1 MLAVLIV
8 LAALA
13 ALLAALT
20 RLLTAALLLL
30 ARLLSAALLAAA
42 LLATLLA
49 TLLLLTWTLIRI
61 LILAHFASFRCW
73 CRSKV
78 HLRCSPAQRL
88 GQRSASGL
96 VPARAFRDCG
106 GTTRNTCEFSCQ
118 RNKQQRD
125 DRHGTLSF
133 AVAAWH
139 TASASTADLGL
150 RRAALTRRFAEK
162 RACTQALAVRRPVA
176 ALPPRGPS
184 ARLPISA
191 ASAKTGVSPT
201 FVFASYRVNN
211 AARGVA
217 GLAMPC

>member
-150 RRAALTRRFAEK
+150 RRAALTPPIRKE
-162 RACTQALAVRRPVA
+162 ACLHANIGGA
-176 ALPPRGPS
+176 ALSRRTASSRPLSAPANQRRQREDRRQPYFRIRLVPR
-184 ARLPISA
+184 
-191 ASAKTGVSPT
+191 
-201 FVFASYRVNN
+201 
-211 AARGVA
+211 
-217 GLAMPC
+217 

>member
-8 LAALA
+8 LAALLA
-13 ALLAALT
+13 ALLSALT

-42 LLATLLA
+42 LLAALLA

-88 GQRSASGL
+88 GQRSATGL
-96 VPARAFRDCG
+96 VPARAFRDSG

-118 RNKQQRD
+118 RQTTEGRPTWD
-125 DRHGTLSF
+125 AIFCCGCL
-133 AVAAWH
+133 AY
-139 TASASTADLGL
+139 
-150 RRAALTRRFAEK
+150 RF
-162 RACTQALAVRRPVA
+162 RFYC
-176 ALPPRGPS
+176 
-184 ARLPISA
+184 
-191 ASAKTGVSPT
+191 
-201 FVFASYRVNN
+201 
-211 AARGVA
+211 
-217 GLAMPC
+217 